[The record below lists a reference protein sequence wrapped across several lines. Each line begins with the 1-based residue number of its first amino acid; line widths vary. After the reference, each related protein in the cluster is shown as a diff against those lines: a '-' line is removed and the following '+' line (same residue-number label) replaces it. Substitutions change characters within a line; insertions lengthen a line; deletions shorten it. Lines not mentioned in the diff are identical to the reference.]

1 MKEQTLAIIRAD
13 IRCMLNTNL
22 TFDMVY
28 KVRENFVKEE

>member
-13 IRCMLNTNL
+13 ICWMLNTNL